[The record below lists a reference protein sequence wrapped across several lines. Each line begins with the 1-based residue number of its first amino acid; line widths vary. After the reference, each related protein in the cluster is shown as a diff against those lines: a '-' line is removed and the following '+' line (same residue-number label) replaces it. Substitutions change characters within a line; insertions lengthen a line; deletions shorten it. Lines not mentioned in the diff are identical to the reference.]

1 MEELEHLHSL
11 DIVEVSAVQ
20 DPQTAGGSAH
30 HHQFLTLVHGKAVD
44 VPLEVV
50 VPDHIPG
57 LDVNQVHFGM
67 AGHTQDEVVVVEFLD
82 GQLQRLGVGAIADR
96 VTLNAV
102 VVFFL
107 LVLLGVL
114 LFLVVFFV
122 VHDVLALDAQE
133 EEGVVF

>member
-1 MEELEHLHSL
+1 
-11 DIVEVSAVQ
+11 
-20 DPQTAGGSAH
+20 
-30 HHQFLTLVHGKAVD
+30 
-44 VPLEVV
+44 
-50 VPDHIPG
+50 
-57 LDVNQVHFGM
+57 M

>member
-1 MEELEHLHSL
+1 M
-11 DIVEVSAVQ
+11 
-20 DPQTAGGSAH
+20 
-30 HHQFLTLVHGKAVD
+30 
-44 VPLEVV
+44 
-50 VPDHIPG
+50 
-57 LDVNQVHFGM
+57 
-67 AGHTQDEVVVVEFLD
+67 VEFLD